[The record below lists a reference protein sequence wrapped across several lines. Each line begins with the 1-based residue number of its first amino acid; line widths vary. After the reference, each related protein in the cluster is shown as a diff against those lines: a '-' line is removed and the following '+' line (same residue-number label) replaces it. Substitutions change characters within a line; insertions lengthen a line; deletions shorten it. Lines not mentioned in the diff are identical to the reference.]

1 MAAGIWALCTP
12 ACCRVQAGSEPCAS
26 VLKRSFSKS
35 SQIWQRETAS
45 LLPLFPFGGV
55 LSRNHAHVS
64 HCSGASVPRS
74 KAATASPPLP
84 DGLHWAARLPLR
96 PSPSPLPLGSAGG
109 FALRRE
115 KWAQECCPPALRT
128 GAPLSSTRSALV
140 IPSVIHT
147 SRPPPGRCQKE
158 DLALEELGPHC
169 PPPPLLHR
177 RQKHPTGGT
186 LSWSVLEPLR
196 HVPTRT
202 PRDQR
207 RSPAR
212 GEELRAC
219 SKAGAG
225 LNIVLLSQCM
235 VPYGSTP
242 SVNYAFFPYL
252 NKMIC

>member
-1 MAAGIWALCTP
+1 MSHAAPGHPPPGAKQPL
-12 ACCRVQAGSEPCAS
+12 QAPRC
-26 VLKRSFSKS
+26 LM
-35 SQIWQRETAS
+35 
-45 LLPLFPFGGV
+45 
-55 LSRNHAHVS
+55 SR
-64 HCSGASVPRS
+64 
-74 KAATASPPLP
+74 
-84 DGLHWAARLPLR
+84 WAARLSVQ

-128 GAPLSSTRSALV
+128 GTPLSSTRSALV

-147 SRPPPGRCQKE
+147 SRPPPGHCQKE

-177 RQKHPTGGT
+177 RQKHPAGGT

-202 PRDQR
+202 PQDQR
-207 RSPAR
+207 RSPAH